1 MRNYNVIP
9 LGEIL
14 NLEYNQTKIED
25 AFKKFSCQRETD
37 LEDFLTYKAI
47 PYQKTGFGK
56 TYLCIDSEK
65 LEKGEMSIMAYFTI
79 AQKSVDITALSNKKK
94 RKVLGNYPG
103 RDHLETIPAYLIGQ
117 LGRNDQ
123 YSNDD
128 LSGEQILNECYH
140 AISMAAMIVGGNMLV
155 LECRKHMF
163 GKFYEKQG
171 FKKLYDEVNEEDLYT
186 LYKKIDFSEYWSR
199 Y

>member
-1 MRNYNVIP
+1 MKDYNVIP

-14 NLEYNQTKIED
+14 NLVYSQTKIEE

-37 LEDFLTYKAI
+37 LENFLTCKAI

-56 TYLCIDSEK
+56 TYLCVDSEK
-65 LEKGEMSIMAYFTI
+65 LEQGEMSIMAYFTI
-79 AQKSVDITALSNKKK
+79 AQKSVDITSLSNKRK

-117 LGRNDQ
+117 LGRSDQ

-128 LSGEQILNECYH
+128 LSGEQLLNECYH

-155 LECRKHMF
+155 LECRQHMF

-171 FKKLYDEVNEEDLYT
+171 FKKLYDEVNDEDLYT